1 MEVPTFLEGINLRDV
16 KLDSR
21 KLDCRLGV
29 WDRRLRV
36 NQLSPWHP
44 TDRVGRPPP
53 LPRDSVTGP
62 PQDGTPAQSTV
73 SETAQVISKRSS
85 ITWQADQGKYVSQ
98 ATNPSCSRAAGQV
111 PAGVCVCMCVQNLT
125 LAHCNPDADL
135 SQSH

>member
-1 MEVPTFLEGINLRDV
+1 MEVPSFLEGINLRDV

-36 NQLSPWHP
+36 NKLPPWHP
-44 TDRVGRPPP
+44 TARVGRPPP

-73 SETAQVISKRSS
+73 LGTQET
-85 ITWQADQGKYVSQ
+85 
-98 ATNPSCSRAAGQV
+98 CSGDV
-111 PAGVCVCMCVQNLT
+111 VNE
-125 LAHCNPDADL
+125 
-135 SQSH
+135 